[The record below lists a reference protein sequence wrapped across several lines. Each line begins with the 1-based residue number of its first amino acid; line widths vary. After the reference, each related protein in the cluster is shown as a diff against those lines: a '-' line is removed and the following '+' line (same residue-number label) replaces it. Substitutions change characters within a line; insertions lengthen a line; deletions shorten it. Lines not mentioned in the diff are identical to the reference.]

1 MQCES
6 GKGLLTSM
14 MRGKRP
20 LAIFGAAAFAI
31 TTVFAQAAKAESS
44 PAVER
49 IEGKLA
55 DGTPYLLRKP
65 SNWNGIVVTDL
76 DGIFRGED
84 GVYQLLLKAGYG
96 TAGAN
101 RRPWDRFWTLNR
113 RDDVRRPQEALAI
126 FRERLGKPRFVI
138 AFGGS
143 AGGAVALLTAEHHP
157 DTVDGAVAMCAT
169 MPFGH
174 AHYNVIFDFF
184 YTAKALLAPNDDRL
198 LTHSLPPRGY
208 EAVLDHW
215 REVLEAAAKTP
226 EGRARIALAFTM
238 AQYPLFGSKS
248 TIAGV
253 KKPDFED
260 TDAVILAMT
269 RLIPD
274 VVSRLVHLTVHSEK
288 DWPPD
293 LQIRGTPQPN
303 VVGNDG
309 AVYADYW
316 QNSDPVHKRVT
327 EAIYARAGLD
337 VAADLKTLDAAP
349 RVKLDRSL
357 LGVQGLVGRGL
368 ITMPVFR
375 MDNLGD
381 ISASPNTSKLYDA
394 LVEANGLTHL
404 YRTSY
409 VDNSGHC
416 FFKPEH
422 EFMAIEV
429 MRERLET
436 GKWPDTSA
444 AALNARIGFT
454 ESWVLDSKTR
464 TDDRGMRFV
473 DAKFGPYTGMW
484 RLWEYPDGYQPATF
498 ASATKLVKSYDA
510 SALTSSQRRLL
521 LNQLSAAER
530 FAKQGQA
537 AEAHRA
543 LDRFVGAAESATS
556 RVVRTRLLATA
567 HQLRRTIN

>member
-1 MQCES
+1 MQ
-6 GKGLLTSM
+6 GKSREGSRAWAKL
-14 MRGKRP
+14 R
-20 LAIFGAAAFAI
+20 LAVFGAATLAMSGS
-31 TTVFAQAAKAESS
+31 FAQVTAAESS
-44 PAVER
+44 DGVQT
-49 IEGKLA
+49 ITGKLA
-55 DGTPYLLRKP
+55 DGTPYLVRKP
-65 SNWNGIVVTDL
+65 SNWNGIVIIDL
-76 DGIFRGED
+76 DGTSRAEAAIYR
-84 GVYQLLLKAGYG
+84 QLVKAGYG
-96 TAGAN
+96 MAGAH
-101 RRPWDRFWTLNR
+101 RRPWDRHWTLNR
-113 RDDVRRPQEALAI
+113 FDDVRRPQEALAI
-126 FRERLGKPRFVI
+126 FKESFGKPRYVI
-138 AFGGS
+138 VFGRS
-143 AGGAVALLTAEHHP
+143 AGGAVALLTAEHRP
-157 DTVDGAVAMCAT
+157 DTVDGAVATCAT

-198 LTHSLPPRGY
+198 LTHSLPGRDYQPF
-208 EAVLDHW
+208 VDHW

-226 EGRARIALAFTM
+226 EGRARIALAFTI
-238 AQYPLFGSKS
+238 AQYPMFGSAT

-253 KKPDFED
+253 TKPDFND
-260 TDAVILAMT
+260 VDAVMHAIT

-288 DWPPD
+288 DWPSD

-316 QNSDPVHKRVT
+316 KHSDPVHKRAT
-327 EAIYARAGLD
+327 EAIYARAGWDL
-337 VAADLKTLDAAP
+337 AADLRTLDAAP

-368 ITMPVFR
+368 ITMPVLR

-381 ISASPNTSKLYDA
+381 ISASPNTSMLYDA

-409 VDNSGHC
+409 VDNGGHC

-422 EFMAIEV
+422 EFAAIEV

-454 ESWVLDSKTR
+454 EQWVLDGKLR
-464 TDDRGMRFV
+464 TDDRGLRFM

-484 RLWEYPDGYQPATF
+484 RLWEYPDGYRPATF
-498 ASATKLVKSYDA
+498 ATATKLVKGYD
-510 SALTSSQRRLL
+510 SKALASSQRRQLL
-521 LNQLSAAER
+521 TQLSAAER
-530 FAKQGQA
+530 LAKKGQA
-537 AEAHRA
+537 SEANDA
-543 LDRFVGAAESATS
+543 LDKFVGIAQGISN
-556 RVVRTRLLATA
+556 RVVQTRLLATA
-567 HQLRRTIN
+567 HQLRGAILAQ